1 MKTLQE
7 IKALDK
13 LNGRQSFIQKRVE
26 REVNKIKQNINKI
39 YEQQGKQAPKMDT
52 LSDVEDF
59 YKKAGLPI
67 SEDYINNIK
76 TIDEYKLQRDL
87 SIEKAYKFITDPK
100 YAKKQLSQYKETKK
114 QDEYLQQQVES
125 DYYDKVLHDYAVQD
139 AEIND
144 SNNIYVGE
152 DGKTYAV
159 RLNVAKD
166 ENGEDVEYYSK
177 HLYDPKTD
185 VMDRSE
191 LPFDKEEW
199 FDGRDQIDDMTQI
212 KSPQLRENDGS
223 EERVEEFSKR
233 RDVNE

>member
-1 MKTLQE
+1 MPYKTL
-7 IKALDK
+7 
-13 LNGRQSFIQKRVE
+13 
-26 REVNKIKQNINKI
+26 
-39 YEQQGKQAPKMDT
+39 
-52 LSDVEDF
+52 
-59 YKKAGLPI
+59 
-67 SEDYINNIK
+67 
-76 TIDEYKLQRDL
+76 
-87 SIEKAYKFITDPK
+87 
-100 YAKKQLSQYKETKK
+100 
-114 QDEYLQQQVES
+114 
-125 DYYDKVLHDYAVQD
+125 
-139 AEIND
+139 EIND

-185 VMDRSE
+185 VMDSSE

-233 RDVNE
+233 RDVNEQKQKYTRDRQTIRVEMVIQAERIVQNLLQMKIILRTKEENGIS